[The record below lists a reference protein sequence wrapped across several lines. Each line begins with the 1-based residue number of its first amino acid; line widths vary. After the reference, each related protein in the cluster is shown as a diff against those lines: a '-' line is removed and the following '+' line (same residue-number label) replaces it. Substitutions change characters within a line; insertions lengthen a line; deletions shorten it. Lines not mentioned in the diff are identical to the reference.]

1 MGAFVLPRRDPDLW
15 VAELVAQQ
23 AGVLGR
29 DQLASCGI
37 DWDRVRNEVAARRW
51 QLAGTHAVVLH
62 NGTLTSMQTLWV
74 ACIETGPHA
83 ILDGLTAA
91 RASGLTGYE
100 PDAIHVSA
108 PKSSRPR
115 PCPGVVVH
123 ELRRYRV
130 DDIHPVRTPRQ
141 ARPAVALLNAAL
153 WSATA
158 DRACAILAAGV
169 QQRLVRAADLREP
182 LSRIH
187 RHRHRRTI
195 LATIGDIEGGSH
207 SLSEIDLVAL
217 CRSRRLP
224 VPERQTIRLDAR
236 GRRRYLD
243 ADWPCY
249 GLAAEVDGGLHMLA
263 RTWWN
268 DMDRLNEIV
277 LADRRVLRFPSM
289 VIRLWPDRVAAQL
302 ERGLRQGG
310 WHP

>member
-1 MGAFVLPRRDPDLW
+1 MDKRERTPSGALSLTPWEFVLPSRGPDARL
-15 VAELVAQQ
+15 ADLVAQQ
-23 AGVLGR
+23 AGVLAR
-29 DQLASCGI
+29 DQLASCGL

-62 NGTLTSMQTLWV
+62 NGPLIPAQILWV

-83 ILDGLTAA
+83 ILDGLT
-91 RASGLTGYE
+91 GY
-100 PDAIHVSA
+100 DSDVIHVSA

-115 PCPGVVVH
+115 PTPGVVVH
-123 ELRRYRV
+123 ELRR
-130 DDIHPVRTPRQ
+130 
-141 ARPAVALLNAAL
+141 
-153 WSATA
+153 
-158 DRACAILAAGV
+158 
-169 QQRLVRAADLREP
+169 AADLREP
-182 LSRIH
+182 LIRIR

-195 LATIGDIEGGSH
+195 LATVGDIEGGSH

-243 ADWPCY
+243 ADWPSY
-249 GLAAEVDGGLHMLA
+249 GLSAEVDGGLHMLA

-277 LADRRVLRFPSM
+277 LADRRVLRFPSV
-289 VIRLWPDRVAAQL
+289 VIRLKPDRVAAQI
-302 ERGLRQGG
+302 ERGLRHGG
-310 WHP
+310 WRP